1 MPRPAIAINR
11 LKKLAI
17 SAVIVGVLALQ
28 IWVMIPS
35 THRGGWYWP
44 FLSYPMYSVAHHAS
58 DSVEILRLALA
69 TCSAP
74 DRFFP
79 VPDSLGIP
87 KLSFPELLK
96 AVDNGSSA
104 ATATLDADILS
115 RYSRACRGRILVRSV
130 LVGTYNWTDS
140 LPAPIVGREW
150 SVR

>member
-1 MPRPAIAINR
+1 MPPAAIAIDR
-11 LKKLAI
+11 LKKLAL
-17 SAVIVGVLALQ
+17 SGVIVGALALQ

-35 THRGGWYWP
+35 TNRGGWYWP
-44 FLSYPMYSVAHHAS
+44 LLNYPMYSAAHHAS
-58 DSVEILRLALA
+58 DTVDIRRLALA
-69 TCSAP
+69 TCSAS

-96 AVDNGSSA
+96 AVENGSSA

-115 RYSRACRGRILVRSV
+115 RYPRACRGRILVRSV
-130 LVGTYNWTDS
+130 LVGTYKWTDS
-140 LPAPIVGREW
+140 LPAPRVGREW